1 MKLKHDEKLEM
12 GKVNVLSG
20 VAFLAGLS
28 ESFFLYIMSTYL
40 MESFG
45 RENIGI
51 FYVMS
56 YVAILLIL
64 LNLHKII
71 KKIGKSDFLFSALF
85 FKILSIGVL
94 LFASPGPLGIAA
106 TIAYIIFLNLQWVG
120 LDMILESYS
129 SDKMSGRIRGRFLTA
144 LNVGILLGPFLST
157 VILSKYNYYGIFLT
171 LFILNI
177 VIFLVEIFNIGKV
190 NHRFNGHSGV
200 MYLLKKVLK
209 RSDILKIFYI
219 SFILDFFYALTVIYV
234 PIHLISLGVSW
245 KDIGIILTIM
255 LIPFALIQ
263 YPAGILADKK
273 FGEKEMLSGAIFIMG
288 CATLAMYF
296 IASKEIF
303 IWALVLFLSRVGAAL
318 IEILRDSYFYKR
330 IDAHDVDLINVFR
343 ASNSLAYIS
352 GATVSAIMLF
362 IFPLKSIFIL
372 VALVVFSALIPAFQL
387 EDNQSEVKK

>member
-1 MKLKHDEKLEM
+1 MKLRHDEKLEM

-40 MESFG
+40 TESFG

-51 FYVMS
+51 FYVTG
-56 YVAILLIL
+56 YVVILFIL

-71 KKIGKSDFLFSALF
+71 KKIGKADFLFSALF

-94 LFASPGPLGIAA
+94 LFVSPGPLGIAA

-144 LNVGILLGPFLST
+144 LNAGILLGPFLST
-157 VILSKYNYYGIFLT
+157 VILSKYSYYGIFLT
-171 LFILNI
+171 LFILNVI
-177 VIFLVEIFNIGKV
+177 IFLVEMFNIGKV
-190 NHRFNGHSGV
+190 DHRFKGHGGV

-234 PIHLISLGVSW
+234 PIRLINLGVEW
-245 KDIGIILTIM
+245 KDIGIILTVM
-255 LIPFALIQ
+255 LVPFVLIQ

-273 FGEKEMLSGAIFIMG
+273 FGEKEMLFGAIFLMG
-288 CATLAMYF
+288 ATTIAMYF
-296 IASKEIF
+296 ISSKEIF
-303 IWALVLFLSRVGAAL
+303 VWASVLFLSRVGAAM

-330 IDAHDVDLINVFR
+330 IDAHDVDLINIFR
-343 ASNSLAYIS
+343 SSGSVAYILA
-352 GATVSAIMLF
+352 ATISALTLL
-362 IFPLKSIFIL
+362 IFPLKAVFIL
-372 VALVVFSALIPAFQL
+372 AALVVFSALIPAFHL
-387 EDNQSEVKK
+387 EDNSSESLK

>member
-20 VAFLAGLS
+20 VALLAGLS

-40 MESFG
+40 AESFG

-51 FYVMS
+51 FYVLS

-94 LFASPGPLGIAA
+94 LFVSPGPLGIVA

-177 VIFLVEIFNIGKV
+177 IIFLVEIFNIEKV
-190 NHRFNGHSGV
+190 NHRFKGHSGV
-200 MYLLKKVLK
+200 MYLLRKVLK

-219 SFILDFFYALTVIYV
+219 SFTLDFFYALTVIYV
-234 PIHLISLGVSW
+234 PIRLISLGVSW

-263 YPAGILADKK
+263 YPAGMLADKK
-273 FGEKEMLSGAIFIMG
+273 FGEKEMLSGAIFLMG
-288 CATLAMYF
+288 CASLAMYF
-296 IASKEIF
+296 ISSKEIF
-303 IWALVLFLSRVGAAL
+303 VWASVLFLSRVGAAL

-330 IDAHDVDLINVFR
+330 IDAHDVDLINIFR
-343 ASNSLAYIS
+343 SSGSVAYILAAS
-352 GATVSAIMLF
+352 VSAIMLLV
-362 IFPLKSIFIL
+362 FPLKAVFVL
-372 VALVVFSALIPAFQL
+372 VALVVFSALIPALRL
-387 EDNQSEVKK
+387 EDNSSEVLK